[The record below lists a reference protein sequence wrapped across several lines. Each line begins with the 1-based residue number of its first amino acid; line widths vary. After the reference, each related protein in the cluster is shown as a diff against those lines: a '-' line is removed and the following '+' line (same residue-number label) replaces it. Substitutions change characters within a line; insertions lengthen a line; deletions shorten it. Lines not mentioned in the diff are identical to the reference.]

1 MQMQRIYTLPNVLC
15 VFRIGL
21 TPVVGYLIVQQ
32 NFDYALALC
41 AISAFTDFLD
51 GWIARTF
58 DSESKLGAVLDP
70 LADKL
75 LVAVLT
81 FTLTYVGLIP
91 IFLTGLILTR
101 DALIVILGLYLRFR
115 MLTPPRTFS
124 RFFEIDSFKSERFRP
139 TLISKVNTGF
149 QLSLV
154 LVSLASPLFPGFFT
168 ANQWFLQSL
177 QWSTGVTTLWSG
189 LYYLTRLKWANGFF
203 LLPLSKCPS
212 QVVMLLRKLF
222 QTVETYKISLK
233 LLFDYAN

>member
-1 MQMQRIYTLPNVLC
+1 MPNLLC
-15 VFRIGL
+15 IFRIGL
-21 TPVVGYLIVQQ
+21 TPVVGCLIVRQH
-32 NFDYALALC
+32 FDYALALC

-58 DSESKLGAVLDP
+58 NSESKLGAVLDP

-75 LVAVLT
+75 LVATLT

-91 IFLTGLILTR
+91 LWLTSLILTR
-101 DALIVILGLYLRFR
+101 DALIIVLGLYLRFR
-115 MLTPPRTFS
+115 MLSPPRTLS

-177 QWSTGVTTLWSG
+177 QGATGVTTLWSG
-189 LYYLTRLKWANGFF
+189 LYYLTRLK
-203 LLPLSKCPS
+203 
-212 QVVMLLRKLF
+212 
-222 QTVETYKISLK
+222 
-233 LLFDYAN
+233 